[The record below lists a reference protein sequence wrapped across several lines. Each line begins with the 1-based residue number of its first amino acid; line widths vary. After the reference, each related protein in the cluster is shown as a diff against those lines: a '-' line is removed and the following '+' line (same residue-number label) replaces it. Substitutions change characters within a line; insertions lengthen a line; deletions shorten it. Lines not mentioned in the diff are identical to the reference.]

1 MRYNEVGSFQRK
13 QRKKAPMKRIAKPS
27 PIIRSTPQRH
37 AERAHHSSEDPGPA
51 RKKLLFALLF
61 IILLAG
67 TFAIQLLAHAESPSL
82 RPAQRTFHRL
92 PDRYA
97 KSIQTFHS
105 SCDRDRDGIDDQT
118 DILQGALRYL
128 STNPRYQ
135 SRNYPT
141 GYPDDACGIC
151 TDVIAFALRDAGYDL
166 LSLMRED
173 IRSSPSSYPFATPE
187 SSIDFRRVQNQ
198 HAFLARHAISKTLDL
213 HQLDAWQGGDIVIFE
228 GHIGIVSDHRNARG
242 IPYLLHHASSDQAN
256 YEEDLLEKRNDII
269 GHYRMA
275 E

>member
-1 MRYNEVGSFQRK
+1 
-13 QRKKAPMKRIAKPS
+13 MKRIAKPS
-27 PIIRSTPQRH
+27 PVIRSTPRRH
-37 AERAHHSSEDPGPA
+37 AERAHCSPEDPGPA

-61 IILLAG
+61 IVLLAG

-97 KSIQTFHS
+97 KSIQPFHS

-173 IRSSPSSYPFATPE
+173 IRSSPSSYPFATPG

-198 HAFLARHAISKTLDL
+198 HAFLARVTPSLKHWIFTNLTLGRAAISSSLKAISASCPITATPAASLISCTTLPPISPITKKTCLKS
-213 HQLDAWQGGDIVIFE
+213 ATT
-228 GHIGIVSDHRNARG
+228 
-242 IPYLLHHASSDQAN
+242 SSG
-256 YEEDLLEKRNDII
+256 II
-269 GHYRMA
+269 G
-275 E
+275 

>member
-1 MRYNEVGSFQRK
+1 
-13 QRKKAPMKRIAKPS
+13 MKRIAKPS
-27 PIIRSTPQRH
+27 PVIRSTPRRH
-37 AERAHHSSEDPGPA
+37 AERAHCSPEDPGPA

-61 IILLAG
+61 IVLLAG
-67 TFAIQLLAHAESPSL
+67 TFAIQLLAHAESPSF

-97 KSIQTFHS
+97 KSIQPFHS

-151 TDVIAFALRDAGYDL
+151 TDVIAFALRDA
-166 LSLMRED
+166 
-173 IRSSPSSYPFATPE
+173 
-187 SSIDFRRVQNQ
+187 
-198 HAFLARHAISKTLDL
+198 
-213 HQLDAWQGGDIVIFE
+213 
-228 GHIGIVSDHRNARG
+228 RG
-242 IPYLLHHASSDQAN
+242 IPYLLHHASSDQSN
-256 YEEDLLEKRNDII
+256 YEEDLLEERNDII
-269 GHYRMA
+269 GHYRMT

>member
-1 MRYNEVGSFQRK
+1 
-13 QRKKAPMKRIAKPS
+13 MKRIAKPS
-27 PIIRSTPQRH
+27 PVIRSTPRRH

-51 RKKLLFALLF
+51 PRKLLFPLLF
-61 IILLAG
+61 IVLLAG
-67 TFAIQLLAHAESPSL
+67 TFAIQLLAHAESPSF

-97 KSIQTFHS
+97 KSIQPFHS

-173 IRSSPSSYPFATPE
+173 IRSSPSSYPFATPG

-213 HQLDAWQGGDIVIFE
+213 HKLDSLT
-228 GHIGIVSDHRNARG
+228 IGRAAISSSLKA
-242 IPYLLHHASSDQAN
+242 ISASCPIAATPAASLISCTTLPPISPITKKTCLKSATTSSV
-256 YEEDLLEKRNDII
+256 II
-269 GHYRMA
+269 G
-275 E
+275 